1 MKKPTTT
8 YVCQQ
13 CGATSPKWLGKCPS
27 CGNWNTYTEEI
38 VQTNTRFSGGGVSAS
53 GRAAIAKPQRISEI
67 ATTEATRIDTNNNE
81 FNRVLGGGIV
91 PGSVTLIG
99 GEPGIGKSTLSLQIA
114 LNIPQKTLYVSGE
127 ESASQIK
134 LRADRLK
141 SSTDNCLIL
150 CEVTVENI
158 IPQIRETKPGLVI
171 IDSMTMFY
179 RLNYDNMEMR
189 NDFIRQTEI
198 LLDIG
203 RNYDVPVIITSQ
215 VYTNITTGS
224 IEFLG
229 GHAMN
234 HNAKTII
241 RLDMRGNGIR
251 NAVIIKHR
259 SLPEGRSA
267 MFRITADGIRDP

>member
-1 MKKPTTT
+1 MIMNAPVISPCVKRIPTGCKL
-8 YVCQQ
+8 VD
-13 CGATSPKWLGKCPS
+13 SM
-27 CGNWNTYTEEI
+27 
-38 VQTNTRFSGGGVSAS
+38 
-53 GRAAIAKPQRISEI
+53 
-67 ATTEATRIDTNNNE
+67 
-81 FNRVLGGGIV
+81 LGGGIEA
-91 PGSVTLIG
+91 GSLTLFY
-99 GEPGIGKSTLSLQIA
+99 GEAGCGKSNVCLQMAYNVIRSGKKVAYVDTEGLSYERILQIFGDEK
-114 LNIPQKTLYVSGE
+114 LVKEMLVFQVHSFQE
-127 ESASQIK
+127 QSHRVDQIEK
-134 LRADRLK
+134 IAKNGLL
-141 SSTDNCLIL
+141 
-150 CEVTVENI
+150 
-158 IPQIRETKPGLVI
+158 GLVI